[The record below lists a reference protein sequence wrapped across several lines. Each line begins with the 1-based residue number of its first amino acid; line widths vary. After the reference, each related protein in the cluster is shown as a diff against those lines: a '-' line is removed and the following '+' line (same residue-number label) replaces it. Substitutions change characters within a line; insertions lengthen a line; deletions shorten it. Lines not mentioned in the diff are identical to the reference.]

1 MNILDKI
8 RKMFSRGEMPE
19 EARSVIRDA
28 KTTQEA
34 LAGLD
39 SVLTRNEIEIN
50 KLKKEIDKVDGIL
63 QEEEGKVRDEKVLGR
78 QKRYTLQYV
87 KRLRGHLDNLENRMS
102 IFDKN
107 INLHIKLI
115 GKIQDMEAMALRGVD
130 EAQID
135 RIIMEFEDHVSKYM
149 DVVHA
154 GEAGF
159 EASTTITDRED
170 RDLARL
176 EREILGLEDAK
187 KENEDEDAQP
197 EPKAKEPERE
207 APRKERAAPAK
218 APARVDEEQDEE
230 EEEDEDKR
238 MLE

>member
-39 SVLTRNEIEIN
+39 SVLTKNEIEIN

-63 QEEEGKVRDEKVLGR
+63 QEEEGKIRDEKVQGR

-102 IFDKN
+102 IYDKN

-135 RIIMEFEDHVSKYM
+135 RIIMEFEDQVSKYM

-159 EASTTITDRED
+159 EASTNIADRED
-170 RDLARL
+170 KDLARL
-176 EREILGLEDAK
+176 EREIMGVEGAARDKENPK
-187 KENEDEDAQP
+187 KETAENRREKDP
-197 EPKAKEPERE
+197 PAKEPE
-207 APRKERAAPAK
+207 PAG
-218 APARVDEEQDEE
+218 ADDDEE
-230 EEEDEDKR
+230 EEEEEGDEDRR